1 MSEGGRVP
9 GNIARKEP
17 ILHRLELPSI
27 AEIHILLRDQLAP
40 VMGGYLVALDG
51 SPSSTDALNYAIDL
65 AEDTNAPITA
75 IHVVVPTE
83 VFAGNDVPPTSFAE
97 ADRELLLTSV
107 EDAETRGQ
115 DLLDDAAAS
124 AERRGTEI
132 ETGML
137 YGEPVER
144 ITEFAEENGF
154 DAIFVGH
161 RGASERYETLFGSV
175 AKQVTG
181 RATVPVTVVR

>member
-1 MSEGGRVP
+1 MSSRRRSRNPPPV
-9 GNIARKEP
+9 
-17 ILHRLELPSI
+17 S
-27 AEIHILLRDQLAP
+27 AEIHILLHDELP
-40 VMGGYLVALDG
+40 LIMGGYLVALDG
-51 SPSSTDALNYAIDL
+51 SPSSTDALNYAVDL
-65 AEDTNAPITA
+65 AADTNASVTA

-83 VFAGNDVPPTSFAE
+83 VFTGGDVPPTSFAE

-115 DLLDDAAAS
+115 ELLDDAVAS
-124 AERRGTEI
+124 AEREGVEI
-132 ETGML
+132 ETGLL

-144 ITEFAEENGF
+144 ITEFAEDNDF

-175 AKQVTG
+175 AKQVAG
-181 RATVPVTVVR
+181 RATVPVTIVR

>member
-1 MSEGGRVP
+1 MFPATSP
-9 GNIARKEP
+9 GKSRFP
-17 ILHRLELPSI
+17 YRLELPSI

-65 AEDTNAPITA
+65 AEDTDASITG

-83 VFAGNDVPPTSFAE
+83 VFTGGDAPPTSFAE

-144 ITEFAEENGF
+144 ITEFAEENDF

-181 RATVPVTVVR
+181 RATLPVTVVR